1 MNPLFAFSFLESFVD
16 ILRDYL
22 GDVTEMTIKD
32 NFDIVY
38 MASIVWQPLNDCSNS
53 LVVANRRDP
62 WWGTSHDDRDGD
74 VEGDSSSSKLGSKD
88 IRRSWC
94 FGVRIFQSVVREAIA
109 LKCSFYL
116 VVCSLL
122 RRRHLQHRYLGDGRG
137 YDITVTKFTLI
148 SRNP

>member
-62 WWGTSHDDRDGD
+62 
-74 VEGDSSSSKLGSKD
+74 
-88 IRRSWC
+88 
-94 FGVRIFQSVVREAIA
+94 
-109 LKCSFYL
+109 
-116 VVCSLL
+116 
-122 RRRHLQHRYLGDGRG
+122 
-137 YDITVTKFTLI
+137 
-148 SRNP
+148 